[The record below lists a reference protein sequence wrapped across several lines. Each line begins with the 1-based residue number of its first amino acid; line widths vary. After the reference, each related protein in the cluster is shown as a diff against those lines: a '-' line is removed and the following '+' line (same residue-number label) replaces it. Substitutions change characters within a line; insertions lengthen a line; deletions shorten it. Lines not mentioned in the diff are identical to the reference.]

1 MSLIHNHKYLKEFR
15 KDLRNNATDAE
26 KELWQYLK
34 GCRAGMKIRRQH
46 SIGNYIV
53 DFYCPEARLIIELD
67 GEYHFTEEGI
77 EYDKQRT
84 AYLTSLGFRVIR
96 FENKLVFENPEY
108 VLAEIKKALKTSPQP
123 PPH

>member
-1 MSLIHNHKYLKEFR
+1 MSLIHNHKYLKDFR

-26 KELWQYLK
+26 KQLWQYIK
-34 GCRAGMKIRRQH
+34 GSRLGMKIRRQH

-53 DFYCPEARLIIELD
+53 DFYCPEAKLIIELD
-67 GEYHFTEEGI
+67 GEYHFTEAGI

-84 AYLTSLGFRVIR
+84 AYLTSLGFMMIR
-96 FENKLVFENPEY
+96 FENKEVFERIGF
-108 VLAEIKKALKTSPQP
+108 VLAEIKKAFSTSPQP